1 MHVMSYKFNRNFSP
15 PGKRKMSLK
24 SAILFLLVLIALTG
38 CNSNSDD
45 TPVIEKKDYKIL
57 FIGNSFTFYNDGIDY
72 HLKNMLRVEKSSDSI
87 SYVIQKIAVS
97 SYTLEAHFKDPLTMQ
112 KIKNDKWNMVILQ
125 EQSTRPVNNPDLFLE
140 FATKLDTE
148 IKKSG
153 SEVSLFMTWAL
164 KDVPTEISLIAASYG
179 TVGLQLKDKV
189 VPAGRVWEYF
199 VKNNQTIDLYDTDKK
214 HPSLAGTYLVTCVFY
229 YSVFNKNPV
238 ENSYFPVGLSAENAI
253 TIRRIVHDY
262 FNTNQ

>member
-1 MHVMSYKFNRNFSP
+1 MKNGTWLSCRNKVPARSIIP
-15 PGKRKMSLK
+15 ICSLNLPQNW
-24 SAILFLLVLIALTG
+24 IL
-38 CNSNSDD
+38 
-45 TPVIEKKDYKIL
+45 K
-57 FIGNSFTFYNDGIDY
+57 
-72 HLKNMLRVEKSSDSI
+72 LKNR
-87 SYVIQKIAVS
+87 A
-97 SYTLEAHFKDPLTMQ
+97 P
-112 KIKNDKWNMVILQ
+112 
-125 EQSTRPVNNPDLFLE
+125 
-140 FATKLDTE
+140 
-148 IKKSG
+148 G
-153 SEVSLFMTWAL
+153 FMTWAL
-164 KDVPTEISLIAASYG
+164 KDVAAEISLIAASYG